1 MCSGRLWPTNLRVYV
16 IQDSCKNVFPLR
28 VELKQ
33 EVSRSAGILGNI
45 LFLPGPSAL
54 LDQLSFHALDWLLH

>member
-1 MCSGRLWPTNLRVYV
+1 MLYRTLAVPSEDGAKR
-16 IQDSCKNVFPLR
+16 
-28 VELKQ
+28 

-45 LFLPGPSAL
+45 LFLSGPSAL